1 MDLFPQDIHSSQG
14 SRSGDMLRSVL
25 LVLLTTALSD
35 AVIMAPPEDVTSPE
49 DGLGVCLKDGG
60 PVLPC
65 LNAGALE
72 FLEEAN
78 QKGGVEVL
86 DGLELVQDDGQSPR
100 SIVPLG
106 EDWVLVIFTYSF
118 EVRNSQALTV
128 CSFNVQAKKLS

>member
-1 MDLFPQDIHSSQG
+1 MVVQLLKYFMGLFRQDIHNSQG
-14 SRSGDMLRSVL
+14 SRSGSMLWSVL

-49 DGLGVCLKDGG
+49 DGLGVCLKGGG

-78 QKGGVEVL
+78 QKGGVVVL
-86 DGLELVQDDGQSPR
+86 DGLQLVQDDGQSPR

-106 EDWVLVIFTYSF
+106 EDWVFII
-118 EVRNSQALTV
+118 LTW
-128 CSFNVQAKKLS
+128 F

>member
-1 MDLFPQDIHSSQG
+1 MDFFPQDIHSSQG
-14 SRSGDMLRSVL
+14 SRSGNMLRSVL

-49 DGLGVCLKDGG
+49 DGLGVCLKGGG

-106 EDWVLVIFTYSF
+106 EDWVLVVSFSF
-118 EVRNSQALTV
+118 EVRNSQALTA
-128 CSFNVQAKKLS
+128 CSFHVQAKELS